1 MIVLEILKGTSSRR
15 VYESTR
21 TPLTIGR
28 SSSNDV
34 VLSEYHLSGEHAR
47 ITRSGSSLVFHDL
60 KSTNGSV
67 IERQGHRLAVDRSN
81 KWECALRNGD
91 VLSLGDPSDPV
102 RIELRFSGE
111 TVEEKALDPVTGR
124 PRGETPPTA
133 PPRAATSPALA
144 SSRQTSAA
152 RAPSLA
158 PRAPA
163 SASQHTPVSSTPALR
178 AEDPAVV
185 DEAEDDED
193 LADRLIAS
201 RSIVDLPAVTTQL
214 EDDPA
219 LALRIYKALQPL
231 AARLDPTAVLE
242 ATVEATFALLPRAT
256 HAAVLL
262 RSESDRDRFVL
273 AISRQRGRARTSE
286 GGHDPVRA
294 SRAVLRRVLA
304 DRAAVLTANAQEELS
319 SSESIIGGQILSMLA
334 MPLWRGDDIIG
345 LIQADNRHS
354 AGMFAEEDLE
364 VALLLGSQASLAID
378 NATLVQR
385 LRIAEE
391 RLRGENVYLR
401 RREGKM
407 RFDNII
413 GEAPAMKVVLAQL
426 ERVIDTRATV
436 CIAGETGT
444 GKELIASAVHYQS
457 QRRDKMFVA
466 QNCAAL
472 PENLLESELFGHRRG
487 AFTSADSD
495 KKGLFEIA
503 DGGTLFLD
511 EMGEM
516 PLTLQ
521 AKLLRVLQEGT
532 IRPVGATAEKQVDV
546 RIICAT
552 NRDLAAEVEQGRFR
566 QDLYYR
572 LMVFPIVLPPLRE
585 RREDIPALA
594 AFFLRRYAEEY
605 RAELPGFTQ
614 EALDALSNYA
624 WPGNIRELENEV
636 QRLVIQAEPAHWIEI
651 TDLSPRL
658 RKVEGTVNRIAPK
671 KGTLREMIE
680 QVERWLIT
688 EALRDHGNNKTRT
701 AATLGITREGLHKK
715 LAKFG
720 L

>member
-1 MIVLEILKGTSSRR
+1 VIVLEILKGTSSRR
-15 VYESTR
+15 VCESAR
-21 TPLTIGR
+21 GPLTIGR
-28 SSSNDV
+28 SSTNDL
-34 VLSEYHLSGEHAR
+34 VLTDYHLSGDHAQ
-47 ITRSGSSLVFHDL
+47 ITHGPAGYLFRDL
-60 KSTNGSV
+60 KSTNGSI
-67 IERQGHRLAVDRSN
+67 IERDGTRLAVDRAC
-81 KWECALRNGD
+81 KWQRPLANGD
-91 VLSLGDPSDPV
+91 ILHLGDPSNPV
-102 RIELRFSGE
+102 RIAVRLD
-111 TVEEKALDPVTGR
+111 ALGTD
-124 PRGETPPTA
+124 
-133 PPRAATSPALA
+133 ATSSPD
-144 SSRQTSAA
+144 AA
-152 RAPSLA
+152 A
-158 PRAPA
+158 
-163 SASQHTPVSSTPALR
+163 Q
-178 AEDPAVV
+178 
-185 DEAEDDED
+185 ED
-193 LADRLIAS
+193 LGGADDLSNRLIAS
-201 RSIVDLPAVTTQL
+201 RSIVDLPAVATLL
-214 EDDPA
+214 EHDPA
-219 LALRIYKALQPL
+219 GALRVYKALQPL
-231 AARLDPTAVLE
+231 QARLDQSAVLE
-242 ATVEATFALLPRAT
+242 AAVEATFALLPRAT

-262 RSESDRDRFVL
+262 RADSDRDRFVL
-273 AISRQRGRARTSE
+273 AISRERQRTQPSRPVV
-286 GGHDPVRA
+286 GGAGVAPDPVRA

-319 SSESIIGGQILSMLA
+319 SSESIMGGQILSMLA
-334 MPLWRGDDIIG
+334 VPLWRGDDIIG

-364 VALLLGSQASLAID
+364 VALLLGAQAALAID

-401 RREGKM
+401 RREGKI

-413 GEAPAMKVVLAQL
+413 GEAPAMKVVLSQL

-444 GKELIASAVHYQS
+444 GKELIASAVHNQS

-516 PLTLQ
+516 PLSLQ

-572 LMVFPIVLPPLRE
+572 LMVFPIVLPPLRD

-594 AFFLRRYAEEY
+594 AFFLRRYADEY
-605 RAELPGFTQ
+605 RAELPGFSQ
-614 EALDALSNYA
+614 EALDALTNYG

-636 QRLVIQAEPAHWIEI
+636 QRLVIQAEPAHWIEV

-671 KGTLREMIE
+671 KGTLREMMD

-688 EALRDHGNNKTRT
+688 EALRDHGGNKTKT

>member
-1 MIVLEILKGTSSRR
+1 M
-15 VYESTR
+15 
-21 TPLTIGR
+21 TIGR
-28 SSSNDV
+28 SPSNTV
-34 VLSEYHLSGEHAR
+34 VLTDYHLSGEHAQ
-47 ITRSGSSLVFHDL
+47 ITRIPAGYLFRDL
-60 KSTNGSV
+60 KSTNGSIV
-67 IERQGHRLAVDRSN
+67 ERQGERLTVDRSC
-81 KWECALRNGD
+81 KWQRLLVTGD
-91 VLSLGDPSDPV
+91 VLSLGDPTNPV
-102 RIELRFSGE
+102 RIAVQLTA
-111 TVEEKALDPVTGR
+111 TVGDADSSDE
-124 PRGETPPTA
+124 
-133 PPRAATSPALA
+133 AAEP
-144 SSRQTSAA
+144 
-152 RAPSLA
+152 
-158 PRAPA
+158 
-163 SASQHTPVSSTPALR
+163 
-178 AEDPAVV
+178 EDPSN
-185 DEAEDDED
+185 
-193 LADRLIAS
+193 RLIAS
-201 RSIVDLPAVTTQL
+201 RSIVDLPAVATSL

-219 LALRIYKALQPL
+219 GALRVYKALQPL
-231 AARLDPTAVLE
+231 QARLEQGAVFE
-242 ATVEATFALLPRAT
+242 ATIEATFALLLRAT

-262 RSESDRDRFVL
+262 RSDSDRDRFVL
-273 AISRQRGRARTSE
+273 AISREREHPAHGRKGTGSTP
-286 GGHDPVRA
+286 DPVRA

-319 SSESIIGGQILSMLA
+319 SSESIMGGQILSMLA
-334 MPLWRGDDIIG
+334 VPLWRGDEIIG

-354 AGMFAEEDLE
+354 AGMFTEEDLE
-364 VALLLGSQASLAID
+364 VSLLLGAQAALAID

-401 RREGKM
+401 RREGKI

-413 GEAPAMKVVLAQL
+413 GEAPAMKLVLAQL

-444 GKELIASAVHYQS
+444 GKELIASAVHNQS
-457 QRRDKMFVA
+457 QRSDKMFVA

-605 RAELPGFTQ
+605 RSQSPGFTQ
-614 EALDALSNYA
+614 EALDGLTNYA

-636 QRLVIQAEPAHWIEI
+636 QRLIIQAEPNHWIEA

-658 RKVEGTVNRIAPK
+658 RKVEGTVSRIAPK
-671 KGTLREMIE
+671 KGTLREMMD

-688 EALRDHGNNKTRT
+688 EALRDHGGNKTRT

-720 L
+720 V